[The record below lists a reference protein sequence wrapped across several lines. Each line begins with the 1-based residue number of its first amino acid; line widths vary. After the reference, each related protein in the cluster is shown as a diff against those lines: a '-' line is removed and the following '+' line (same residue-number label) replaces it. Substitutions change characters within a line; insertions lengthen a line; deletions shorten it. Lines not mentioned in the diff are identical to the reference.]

1 MSEDKSMP
9 NGATASRR
17 SIRRHLFAGVAVVA
31 LLAGGVGGWASA
43 TEFAGAVI
51 ATGSVVVDSN
61 IKKVQHLSGG
71 IVGELRVHD
80 GDRVRAGDVV
90 VRLDDTVTRA
100 NLAIVSKGLDEL
112 MGRKA
117 RLEGERDGRQS
128 IKFPDEILAR
138 KSDPEVAHVIESE
151 SKLFE
156 LRRSAS

>member
-1 MSEDKSMP
+1 MMAKP
-9 NGATASRR
+9 NPTTQNVQWSPK
-17 SIRRHLFAGVAVVA
+17 SIRRHLLAGVAVVI
-31 LLAGGVGGWASA
+31 LLAGGVGGWASS

-51 ATGSVVVDSN
+51 ASGSVVVDSN

-112 MGRKA
+112 TGRKA

-128 IKFPDEILAR
+128 IKFPDGM
-138 KSDPEVAHVIESE
+138 
-151 SKLFE
+151 
-156 LRRSAS
+156 